1 MNDALITRDNHA
13 LASADTPEM
22 RQFAKTLRLLLPGGE
37 KMTDAEALAGAQYA
51 KTTGLNPFT
60 GDFYV
65 VPGVGVVPG
74 YQGELKRRTIDK
86 RYRPLTEIEIEWN
99 DVLPGDK
106 AVICEGVDPAEAARA
121 RAEGRAPQVTE
132 GFGVVRKAEQW
143 VSYEWRSASSGKR
156 YKASIPEEQWTKR
169 ADPPVGRSWGW
180 VAQNRALKDC
190 MRHMGLEVEPDADE
204 ILALAQAQ
212 GVEVDIPET
221 ARLSAMQ
228 ASQAVA
234 QAVALA
240 QRAAEYAAMTAEQ
253 IIERAAPNVLAMRGP
268 DTDDPLGIDTAAPV
282 VALAPPA
289 ESATATTAEVFT
301 LPGIA
306 AEFEAEADAEF
317 TSIPASPH
325 SIHAAGNSGQ
335 AGAPGKPE
343 KVSYKAAGLTG
354 TPAREFNQ
362 WAAEFAE
369 KFPVYQDK
377 NGLADR
383 GHILHSIA
391 RLGHQTANSDNWE
404 QVKAEMCDHAAAQ
417 AA

>member
-121 RAEGRAPQVTE
+121 RAEGREPQVTE
-132 GFGVVRKAEQW
+132 GFGVVRKAETW
-143 VSYEWRSASSGKR
+143 VSFEWKSASSGKR
-156 YKASIPEEQWTKR
+156 YRAELPENQWTKR
-169 ADPPVGRSWGW
+169 SDPPVGRSWGW
-180 VAQNRALKDC
+180 IAQIRALKDC

-221 ARLSAMQ
+221 ARLGAMQ

-240 QRAAEYAAMTAEQ
+240 QRAAEYAAMTPEQ
-253 IIERAAPNVLAMRGP
+253 IIARGQSNISVMRGP
-268 DTDDPLGIDTAAPV
+268 DTDDPLGIDTPGA
-282 VALAPPA
+282 
-289 ESATATTAEVFT
+289 FT
-301 LPGIA
+301 LPGTGN

-317 TSIPASPH
+317 AALPASPH
-325 SIHAAGNSGQ
+325 SGQ
-335 AGAPGKPE
+335 AAPQPKPE
-343 KVSYKAAGLTG
+343 PEPTKKLRPAGIVGILG
-354 TPAREFNQ
+354 EFNE
-362 WAAEFAE
+362 WAAAFAE
-369 KFPVYQDK
+369 QHPAWQTQA
-377 NGLADR
+377 GLADR
-383 GHILHSIA
+383 VHILFSIA
-391 RLGHQTANSDNWE
+391 KLGHQTVTADNWE
-404 QVKAEMCDHAAAQ
+404 QVKTEMVDRAAAQ